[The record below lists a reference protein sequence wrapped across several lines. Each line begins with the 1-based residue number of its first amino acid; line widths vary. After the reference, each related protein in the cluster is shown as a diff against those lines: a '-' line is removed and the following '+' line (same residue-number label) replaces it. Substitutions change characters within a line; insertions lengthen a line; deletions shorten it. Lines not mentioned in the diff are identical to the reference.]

1 VKQKTY
7 KLTEGLSIRMRMRVH
22 VCMYVCMCVC
32 VCLCLCVC
40 CVCVCVCVHINVA
53 KEWQALQNTQ
63 FKNERNNVLKFV
75 SNF

>member
-1 VKQKTY
+1 
-7 KLTEGLSIRMRMRVH
+7 
-22 VCMYVCMCVC
+22 
-32 VCLCLCVC
+32 
-40 CVCVCVCVHINVA
+40 VCVCVCVHINVA